1 MNIFTHKYY
10 QTNFLN
16 KRENNILTN
25 LLILYIKRE
34 VTQKKRER
42 SCKVLRNNY
51 SCFYFVYIL
60 LILNRYCIN
69 ISCINLVLNLNYFLL
84 FFFFF
89 NLIISYLNYKKKLCS
104 CFDPLKHK
112 ILAFGPQNFMRASFF
127 QNGKCVEF
135 SKFC

>member
-1 MNIFTHKYY
+1 MATQESKINKLLICFQSGCTSTYSSNFYCKYRMNIFTHKYY

-84 FFFFF
+84 FFFFL
-89 NLIISYLNYKKKLCS
+89 NLIISYLNYKKTL
-104 CFDPLKHK
+104 FL
-112 ILAFGPQNFMRASFF
+112 F
-127 QNGKCVEF
+127 
-135 SKFC
+135 

>member
-84 FFFFF
+84 FFFFL
-89 NLIISYLNYKKKLCS
+89 NLIISYLNYKKTLFLFWPS
-104 CFDPLKHK
+104 ET
-112 ILAFGPQNFMRASFF
+112 QNSSLWPPKFYESFF
-127 QNGKCVEF
+127 L
-135 SKFC
+135 SKRKMCWIF